1 VADLARGTGGVPQTG
16 APGAAPG
23 ADRPLTTVQVYRVLI
38 GAQLRSQ
45 LSYRSSFV
53 LNAVVS
59 FLVGWLEFLEIY
71 VLLHNAPVLG
81 GLTFAEA
88 SLVFAF
94 ANLGF
99 SLADLVCGQLDS
111 LPTFIRRGTLET
123 YLVRPMPLAAQM
135 ITSTVQL
142 RRLGRTLV
150 GVAVLIFALT
160 SLDLD
165 LTPGTVYLLV
175 ITPLV
180 AAAIYA
186 SFFLTA
192 GGLQFFLIDG
202 TEFTNAF
209 VYGGNYASQLP
220 GSVLI
225 TPLRVFF
232 TFVVP
237 ALFTAY
243 LPTLVILDRPGPPF
257 APAWLGWW
265 TPVAALLAWAVALFL
280 WRTGIHK
287 YTGAGG

>member
-1 VADLARGTGGVPQTG
+1 VADPTTR
-16 APGAAPG
+16 
-23 ADRPLTTVQVYRVLI
+23 DRRLTTGQVYRSLV

-45 LSYRSSFV
+45 FSYRSSFV
-53 LNAVVS
+53 LNAIVS

-71 VLLHNAPVLG
+71 VLLHNAPTLG
-81 GLTFAEA
+81 GLNFAEA
-88 SLVFAF
+88 ALVFAL
-94 ANLGF
+94 ANVGF

-111 LPTFIRRGTLET
+111 LPTFIRTGKLET

-150 GVAVLIFALT
+150 GMAVLVFAL
-160 SLDLD
+160 SQLDLD
-165 LTPGTVYLLV
+165 LDPATVYLLV
-175 ITPLV
+175 VTPLV
-180 AAAIYA
+180 GAAIYG

-225 TPLRVFF
+225 TPVRIFF

-243 LPTLVILDRPGPPF
+243 LPALLILGRPGPEF
-257 APAWLGWW
+257 APSWLGWF
-265 TPVAALLAWAVALFL
+265 TPVVAVLAWATALFW
-280 WRTGIHK
+280 WRTGIRR